1 MSMSGVEAEVFL
13 AGGYAMFLVA
23 LAAGLDLMGR
33 ASRQRAHRHRTAG
46 FRFHPGLDAWE
57 CPEGEHLRRVD
68 VDHDRRIVR
77 YRARAQVC
85 NGCPAKDGCTDSVL
99 GREIAQP
106 IDPWP
111 HSDVGHFHR
120 GLSVVLVV
128 LAALIL
134 GVEALRNH
142 APTDLLALAL
152 PAAVTAVAGPRLVA
166 DFVAT
171 PSRFPE
177 TERSSASVH

>member
-1 MSMSGVEAEVFL
+1 VSGVDAEVFL
-13 AGGYAMFLVA
+13 AGGYAVFLVA
-23 LAAGLDLMGR
+23 IAAGLDLMGR
-33 ASRQRAHRHRTAG
+33 VSHQRTHRYRTAG

-68 VDHDRRIVR
+68 IDHDRRIVR
-77 YRARAQVC
+77 YRARAHVC
-85 NGCPAKDGCTDSVL
+85 NACPAKDGCTDSAL

-111 HSDVGHFHR
+111 HSDVGRFHR
-120 GLSVVLVV
+120 GLSVVLVA

-134 GVEALRNH
+134 SVEALRHH
-142 APTDLLALAL
+142 APTELLALAL
-152 PAAVTAVAGPRLVA
+152 PTAVTAIAGPRLLA
-166 DFVAT
+166 DFLAT

-177 TERSSASVH
+177 AGRSRA